1 MAIDPVHMDISI
13 AMKNKGY
20 IEIQGYDL
28 TYDFLRKAPFFT
40 KHPTKVNTWYFIH
53 NNTGAWAYQKN
64 KEWFQKYYPEV
75 PELHRVDY
83 TKQRE
88 SLEQNNLPGIVLDEY
103 QEIAVDKMLTN
114 QRYCIFMGAGSGKTI
129 IALTY
134 INSSSG
140 TTFVVVTPKKV
151 IGQYIAEGE
160 KHVSDARFATIRDGK
175 EFEPIEYDGKK
186 VYVINY
192 ERMVKIPKTLQ
203 IDGLI
208 FDESHY
214 LKNTTSLANKTASK
228 LSEQCNDIYMFTG
241 TPTDE
246 NRHEIFAQLKIM
258 CPQIVPTKTHFMNRY
273 FLMNDYGKPIR
284 ELHSQELDEII
295 IKMVY
300 GELTRN
306 IVDLPP
312 AIHYEIE
319 CVFKDKSIYDQM
331 NKHSVV
337 ALDRNHNLTTLDKG
351 TKIITAETPA
361 VKEFKERQ
369 IASGYIYNNDEII
382 YLNDNP
388 KQKPFLQLIP
398 TLTNGII
405 FTRLKAD
412 GVIVTQ
418 LLDYLSRTYIVVDGS
433 TKNSDDDINLFKN
446 NQVDFLVIQ
455 LRSGNAGLHLVN
467 TTSIVYYSLP
477 ESSLVYEQ
485 TMYRIRRRGQTNT
498 CHYYSLVVKGTSE
511 KKNLRRLK
519 QKIEKTEDQFKLYR
533 REE

>member
-1 MAIDPVHMDISI
+1 MHTVTNTV
-13 AMKNKGY
+13 MKNKGY
-20 IEIQGYDL
+20 FELTGYDL
-28 TYDFLRKAPFFT
+28 TYEFLQRASFFS
-40 KHPTKVNTWYFIH
+40 KHPSKANTWYFIY
-53 NNTGAWAYQKN
+53 NNTGVAAYQKN
-64 KEWFQKYYPEV
+64 KEWFQKYYPQI
-75 PELHRVDY
+75 PELTRVDY
-83 TKQRE
+83 TKVRDPVPQID
-88 SLEQNNLPGIVLDEY
+88 LPNIVLDEH
-103 QEIAVDKMLTN
+103 QEIAVDRMLSN

-134 INSSSG
+134 INSSKGSN
-140 TTFVVVTPKKV
+140 FVIVTPKKV
-151 IGQYIAEGE
+151 VGQYIAEG
-160 KHVSDARFATIRDGK
+160 KKFVLDAKFATIKDGK
-175 EFEPIEYDGKK
+175 GFEPIEYDDKK

-192 ERMVKIPKTLQ
+192 ERMSKIPKDLH

-214 LKNTTSLANKTASK
+214 LKNFTSLANKTAVK
-228 LSEQCNDIYMFTG
+228 LAEQADDIYMFTG

-273 FLMNDYGKPIR
+273 FLMNDYGKPIK
-284 ELHSQELDEII
+284 ELHSQELDEMI

-319 CVFKDKSIYDQM
+319 CTFKDKSIYEQM
-331 NKHSVV
+331 NRHSII
-337 ALDRNHNLTTLDKG
+337 ALDRNLNLTTLDKG

-382 YLNDNP
+382 YLKDNP
-388 KQKPFLQLIP
+388 KEKPFLELIP

-412 GVIVTQ
+412 IVIVTQ
-418 LLDYLSRTYIVVDGS
+418 LLDRLSRTYIVVDGS
-433 TKNSDDDINLFKN
+433 TKNSNDEINRFKN
-446 NQVDFLVIQ
+446 NEIDFLVIQ

-467 TTSIVYYSLP
+467 TTNIVYYSLP

-485 TMYRIRRRGQTNT
+485 TMYRIRRRGQTNV
-498 CHYYSLVVKGTSE
+498 CHYYALVVKGTSE

>member
-1 MAIDPVHMDISI
+1 
-13 AMKNKGY
+13 MKSKGY
-20 IEIQGYDL
+20 IELQGKDK
-28 TYDFLRKAPFFT
+28 TREFLEKASFFT
-40 KHPTKVNTWYFIH
+40 KHPSKVNTWYFMY
-53 NNTGAWAYQKN
+53 NNTGASAYQKN
-64 KEWFQKYYPEV
+64 KGWFNTHYPEV
-75 PELHRVDY
+75 QELTRVDY
-83 TKQRE
+83 TKVRDPVPQKD
-88 SLEQNNLPGIVLDEY
+88 LPGIVLDEY
-103 QEIAVDKMLTN
+103 QEIATTKMLGN
-114 QRYCIFMGAGSGKTI
+114 QRFCIFMGAGSGKTI

-151 IGQYIAEGE
+151 VGQYIAEGE
-160 KHVSDARFATIRDGK
+160 KFVLNAKFSTIRDGK

-186 VYVINY
+186 IYVINY
-192 ERMVKIPKTLQ
+192 ERMVKLPKTLQ

-214 LKNTTSLANKTASK
+214 LKNFTSQANKVATK
-228 LSEQCNDIYMFTG
+228 VSEQAKDIYMFTG

-246 NRHEIFAQLKIM
+246 QRHEIFAQLKIL
-258 CPQIVPTKTHFMNRY
+258 CPQIVPTKTHFMHRY
-273 FLMNDYGKPIR
+273 FWLNDYGKPIK
-284 ELHSQELDEII
+284 ELHSQELDEMI

-312 AIHYEIE
+312 AIHYEVE

-331 NKHSVV
+331 NRHSIV

-351 TKIITAETPA
+351 TKIVVAESPA

-369 IASGYIYNNDEII
+369 IASGYLYDNDEII
-382 YLNDNP
+382 FLKENP
-388 KQKPFLQLIP
+388 KQQPFLELIP
-398 TLTNGII
+398 QLHNGII
-405 FTRLKAD
+405 FTRLRAD
-412 GVIVTQ
+412 MQIVIS
-418 LLDYLSRTYIVVDGS
+418 LLDQLSRTYISVDGS
-433 TKNSDDDINLFKN
+433 TKNSDELINQFKRSE
-446 NQVDFLVIQ
+446 VDFLVIQ
-455 LRSGNAGLHLVN
+455 LKSGNAGLHLIN
-467 TTSIVYYSLP
+467 TTNIVYYSLP

-485 TMYRIRRRGQTNT
+485 TMYRIRRRGQTST

-519 QKIEKTEDQFKLYR
+519 QKIERTEDQFKLYR